1 MRKYSFLDHGE
12 ALLTVMVQGDTPT
25 HVEGLIERALPAGAE
40 AFGMQFC
47 VMKPE
52 YRTKEAYRRLFEQA
66 QRPVYVT
73 NYRGKEN
80 AGKSDEQLAEELLE
94 LAECGATLCDVMG
107 DCFAPCKG
115 EVIDDPVAIK
125 KQEELIRKLHEK
137 GAEVVISSH
146 ILQYTP
152 PERVLEIALEYQR
165 RGADVCKLVTGA
177 ETMEEQLENLKTV
190 DLLRRN
196 LKIPFLFLSS
206 GENRLLRRLGGT
218 LGCCMYLAVL
228 EYDQFATKVQPLLAD
243 LVQLRGLLK

>member
-1 MRKYSFLDHGE
+1 MSKYSFLNHTE
-12 ALLTVMVQGDTPT
+12 PLLTVMVQGDTPA
-25 HVEGLIERALPAGAE
+25 HVEGLIERALPVGAE
-40 AFGMQFC
+40 AFGMQLC

-52 YRTKEAYRRLFEQA
+52 YRTPEVYRRLFEKA

-80 AGKSDEQLAEELLE
+80 EGKSDEQLAAELLE

-107 DCFAPCKG
+107 DYFAPCKG
-115 EVIDDPVAIK
+115 EVIDDPVAIQ
-125 KQEELIRKLHEK
+125 KQEALIDAIHQR
-137 GAEVVISSH
+137 GAEAVISSH
-146 ILQYTP
+146 ILKYTA

-206 GENRLLRRLGGT
+206 GENRLLRRVGGT
-218 LGCCMYLAVL
+218 LGCCMYLSVL
-228 EYDQFATKVQPLLAD
+228 EYDQFATKAQPLLSD
-243 LVQLRGLLK
+243 LVKIRELLK

>member
-1 MRKYSFLDHGE
+1 MSKYSFLNHEE
-12 ALLTVMVQGDTPT
+12 ALLTVMVQGDTPA
-25 HVEGLIERALPAGAE
+25 HVEGLMERALPAGAE

-52 YRTKEAYRRLFEQA
+52 YRTKEVYRRLFEKA

-73 NYRGKEN
+73 NYRGRNNE
-80 AGKSDEQLAEELLE
+80 GKSDEQLAEELLE

-107 DCFAPCKG
+107 DYFAPCKG

-125 KQEELIRKLHEK
+125 KQEELIAAIHAR
-137 GAEVVISSH
+137 GAEAVISSH
-146 ILQYTP
+146 ILKYTA

-196 LKIPFLFLSS
+196 LKIPFLFLSG
-206 GENRLLRRLGGT
+206 GENRLLRRVGGT
-218 LGCCMYLAVL
+218 LGCCMYLSVL
-228 EYDQFATKVQPLLAD
+228 EYDQFATQAQPLLSD
-243 LVQLRGLLK
+243 LVQIRRLLK